1 MTTSVTQAISRPEF
15 AREVCNACGQPSLN
29 TICDSCAGRLRA
41 DALDRKKREEKLSSQ
56 KVGSPKL
63 RRERADANK

>member
-15 AREVCNACGQPSLN
+15 AREVCNACVRPSLN

-41 DALDRKKREEKLSSQ
+41 DALDRKKREEKLSS
-56 KVGSPKL
+56 
-63 RRERADANK
+63 